1 MGMEMGMGSSYGRII
16 LACMSGK
23 RIREVGELIW
33 DRLGIDEHER
43 SKKVRGGPHAQ
54 ELMKETDW
62 MGIIKW
68 VFIGNGYEEVVRL
81 TSVKEE

>member
-33 DRLGIDEHER
+33 DRLGVDEHEKSR
-43 SKKVRGGPHAQ
+43 KVRRDHAY
-54 ELMKETDW
+54 K
-62 MGIIKW
+62 
-68 VFIGNGYEEVVRL
+68 
-81 TSVKEE
+81 S